1 MQNKGLIRLFA
12 IVLSVVCLYQLSFT
26 WFAKNVENDAV
37 IYAETKSA
45 TTDSE
50 ESDMLQKQYLDSIA
64 NTPVLNL
71 GFTEFT
77 YNDVKEKEINLGLDL
92 KGGINAML
100 EVSVRDILFG
110 LSNKSKNP
118 VFNEA
123 LINASKAQ
131 KDSDKDYIQ
140 LFYEAFDAASKGS
153 VKLSDPS
160 IFGNKSLK
168 DKINFKMTDE
178 EVKPILEEEV
188 KGSISTAFEV
198 LRSRID
204 RFGGDSAK
212 HSKSG

>member
-12 IVLSVVCLYQLSFT
+12 IILSVVCLYQLSFT

-37 IYAETKSA
+37 IYAETNAA
-45 TTDSE
+45 TADSE
-50 ESDMLQKQYLDSIA
+50 ESDRLQKQYLDSIA
-64 NTPVLNL
+64 NTPVVNL

-77 YNDVKEKEINLGLDL
+77 YNEVKEKEINLGLDL

-140 LFYEAFDAASKGS
+140 LFYEAFEAASKGQ
-153 VKLSDPS
+153 L
-160 IFGNKSLK
+160 N
-168 DKINFKMTDE
+168 
-178 EVKPILEEEV
+178 
-188 KGSISTAFEV
+188 
-198 LRSRID
+198 
-204 RFGGDSAK
+204 
-212 HSKSG
+212 